1 MAETRFLTD
10 GGRDNVVFTISAFA
24 GWRACLMI
32 LLQGFAVPIARGGE
46 TRTRVRRG
54 DFSMAAKGLRYLG
67 FAPLFLFTTGIPAGA
82 LPG

>member
-1 MAETRFLTD
+1 
-10 GGRDNVVFTISAFA
+10 
-24 GWRACLMI
+24 MI